1 MLIVLLIPFLGA
13 YAGWAVRLGVRKTL
27 HLT

>member
-1 MLIVLLIPFLGA
+1 MLIVLIIPMIGA

-27 HLT
+27 HLA